1 MRRVVITGIG
11 VVSPLG
17 NNAIDFWDG
26 VSNGR
31 SGIREITRADMSG
44 IRFKNGGELRDF
56 DATQHFDDKA
66 LMWLDDFGIYGI
78 VAARE
83 ALTDSGIEFSDE
95 LKDKTGVITGS
106 CLGGKTTE
114 DDVYYRYYVEGKI
127 RQQPTLIPATADG
140 M

>member
-1 MRRVVITGIG
+1 MRRVVITGVG

-31 SGIREITRADMSG
+31 SGIREIQRADMST

-56 DATQHFDDKA
+56 DATQQFDDKA
-66 LMWLDDFGIYGI
+66 WMLLDEFGIYGI

-83 ALTDSGIEFSDE
+83 AMADAGSDLTDD
-95 LKDKTGVITGS
+95 LKDKKG
-106 CLGGKTTE
+106 
-114 DDVYYRYYVEGKI
+114 
-127 RQQPTLIPATADG
+127 
-140 M
+140 

>member
-1 MRRVVITGIG
+1 MRRVVITGVG

-31 SGIREITRADMSG
+31 SGIREIQRADVSA
-44 IRFKNGGELRDF
+44 IRFKNGGELRGF

-66 LMWLDDFGIYGI
+66 LMWLDEVGIYGI

-83 ALTDSGIEFSDE
+83 ALADAGIVFTDE
-95 LKDKTGVITGS
+95 LKDKTGVVTGS
-106 CLGGKTTE
+106 CLGGK
-114 DDVYYRYYVEGKI
+114 
-127 RQQPTLIPATADG
+127 
-140 M
+140 